1 MNKSKYPDGKHPL
14 GIRRI
19 LAKRIVPSAQITP
32 DFEYDK
38 KSETYFK
45 PLVKI
50 HKVKKMAK
58 RETNPSVSSDSFDLS
73 SFENDESKQD
83 IKIYDINGPVPNSN
97 RDLHYLKPKEKNEND
112 ESEQDITIYDING
125 PIHTNRDLHY
135 LEPKEKKEND
145 ESEQDF
151 IIYNINGPVHNSNR
165 DLHYLK
171 PKEKQEND
179 EFEKDITIYDI
190 NGPIHTNRDL
200 HYLEPKEKKENDESE
215 QDIIVYNIN
224 GPLLNSNRDV
234 NYLKPK
240 EKKENDESE
249 QDIKIYDINGP
260 IHKNNRKKNP
270 KEKKESQNIN
280 KKQENIRMS
289 IEEQGARFL
298 KDIQQMTHLLQDKR
312 QKNIIKDKVSVIVQE
327 LENLHGNLFDLVD
340 KTVHLR
346 AQNIDVDN
354 MISLPLSDVLPL
366 QKDITVQE
374 NKLKNT
380 SPILPHNPIWNFWTY
395 KKTLLIDECPG
406 DQVRIGRVC
415 VKTPEHRRRRPAQRE
430 FPFTPDSDRALHWFN
445 V

>member
-1 MNKSKYPDGKHPL
+1 MFLNKTIKTLICVLFINNSYGIPNVKPRLFKIVEKGKKIFLQNDEPSGYNPKELLKFVQNYGDIEYNVKNILNMNKSKYPDGKHPL
-14 GIRRI
+14 GTGRI

-73 SFENDESKQD
+73 SSENDESKQD
-83 IKIYDINGPVPNSN
+83 IKIYDINGLVPNSN

-112 ESEQDITIYDING
+112 ESKQDITIYD
-125 PIHTNRDLHY
+125 
-135 LEPKEKKEND
+135 
-145 ESEQDF
+145 
-151 IIYNINGPVHNSNR
+151 INGPVHNSNR
-165 DLHYLK
+165 DLHYL
-171 PKEKQEND
+171 
-179 EFEKDITIYDI
+179 
-190 NGPIHTNRDL
+190 
-200 HYLEPKEKKENDESE
+200 EPKEKRENDESE
-215 QDIIVYNIN
+215 QDII
-224 GPLLNSNRDV
+224 
-234 NYLKPK
+234 
-240 EKKENDESE
+240 
-249 QDIKIYDINGP
+249 IYDINGP

-346 AQNIDVDN
+346 VRNYDNNNI
-354 MISLPLSDVLPL
+354 ISLPISNLGLLKRDT
-366 QKDITVQE
+366 TVQE
-374 NKLKNT
+374 KKLKNT
-380 SPILPHNPIWNFWTY
+380 NPFLPHNPIWNFWT
-395 KKTLLIDECPG
+395 
-406 DQVRIGRVC
+406 VR
-415 VKTPEHRRRRPAQRE
+415 
-430 FPFTPDSDRALHWFN
+430 
-445 V
+445 